1 MDNTAAPVICKPLAH
16 GAAIVLHSLT
26 KFIGGHGTSI
36 GGIVVDGG
44 NFDWIKNRK
53 RQPLLN
59 EPDQS
64 YGGAVWTDAV
74 PQLTGANIP
83 FVIRLRVVL
92 LRDTGAPLS
101 SFQCLANY
109 TRFRN
114 CWS

>member
-1 MDNTAAPVICKPLAH
+1 MVETLIGLKIEKDNH
-16 GAAIVLHSLT
+16 Y
-26 KFIGGHGTSI
+26 
-36 GGIVVDGG
+36 
-44 NFDWIKNRK
+44 
-53 RQPLLN
+53 LN

-101 SFQCLANY
+101 SF
-109 TRFRN
+109 
-114 CWS
+114 